1 MESENPD
8 VAFTNLGSIV
18 TIRPLS
24 QQASDWID
32 ENVTAEDWQWLGGA
46 LCAESRYAFDILEAM
61 RADGLT
67 CA

>member
-8 VAFTNLGSIV
+8 VEFTNLGSIV

-24 QQASDWID
+24 QQARDWIA
-32 ENVTAEDWQWLGGA
+32 ENVDVVGWEWHFGA
-46 LCAESRYAFDILEAM
+46 LCAEPRRAFDIYQAM
-61 RADGLT
+61 QADDLI